1 MGDDLTVAEM
11 RRTKSKSRLDKP
23 FMSPGELINIR
34 TVILRVTQD
43 RLREQLINPMSGSPY
58 SVSAVS
64 LWEQGRRP
72 IPLCVSRHIRDLA
85 EAAKA
90 YDEKVMG

>member
-1 MGDDLTVAEM
+1 VGDDLTVVEM
-11 RRTKSKSRLDKP
+11 RRGKNKSRLDWP
-23 FMSPGELINIR
+23 FMCPGELINIR

-72 IPLCVSRHIRDLA
+72 IPLCVSRHVRGLA
-85 EAAKA
+85 EAARE
-90 YDEKVMG
+90 YDERVTG